1 MSLPASVPVLGPAS
15 VPASVPGFVL
25 AGGHS
30 RRFGQ
35 DKAAVDLG
43 EGPLALR
50 AARQMVAAGCPSAA
64 LVGPASRAAALAA
77 LAAPPITVLLEPEA
91 PHRHP
96 LFGVA
101 AALRALPP
109 GSLALLCPCDLP
121 AVTVAAFRAL
131 LATGGPTVA
140 ISEDG
145 ALQPLLCVLPAAF
158 AAEAERLA
166 WAQAPARALVAG
178 LPTTAL
184 HGVQLVNLNAPPERW
199 PLP

>member
-1 MSLPASVPVLGPAS
+1 MSSPAAGPAFVQS
-15 VPASVPGFVL
+15 FVPAFVL

-30 RRFGQ
+30 RRFGR

-50 AARQMVAAGCPSAA
+50 AARQMLAAGCPSAA
-64 LVGPASRAAALAA
+64 LVGPASRAAELAA

-109 GSLALLCPCDLP
+109 GGLALLCPCDLP

-131 LATGGPTVA
+131 LAADGPTVA

-145 ALQPLLCVLPAAF
+145 ALQPLLCVLPADLAD
-158 AAEAERLA
+158 EAERLA

-184 HGVQLVNLNAPPERW
+184 HSVQLVNLNAPTERGR
-199 PLP
+199 LP